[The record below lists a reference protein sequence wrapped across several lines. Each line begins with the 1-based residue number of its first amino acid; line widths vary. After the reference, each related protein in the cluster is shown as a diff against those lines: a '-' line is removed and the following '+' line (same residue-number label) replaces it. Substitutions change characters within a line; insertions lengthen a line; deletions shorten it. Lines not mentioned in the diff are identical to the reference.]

1 MTRPQA
7 TTAPR
12 SSPTGSGWR
21 DRFNDFVER
30 HEVAWE
36 ITFAV
41 LAIVYVAIAFA
52 LEGDDPQGA
61 LLLVDRIITGVF
73 LAEFGL
79 RIAASRDRLR
89 YLREHFVDLVA
100 LVPLARGMR
109 VLRLI
114 RLLRVFSGTRRALL
128 DVDRLAAH
136 HGLGSLVIAWF
147 GTMFVSSWAFLI
159 AEEPTNPDMTG
170 PGDAIWWGM
179 MTLTNGPTDVVA
191 STEEGRWIT
200 VFMLVV
206 GVALF
211 GAMTAVL
218 VSYFVSGLGTPNEV
232 DELRTLTRMRDERLI
247 TQAEFDA
254 TKGEILGRM
263 VDRSD
268 DPD

>member
-1 MTRPQA
+1 MTRTGPM
-7 TTAPR
+7 R
-12 SSPTGSGWR
+12 SLR

-36 ITFAV
+36 IAFAI
-41 LAIVYVAIAFA
+41 LAVVYVAIAFA
-52 LEGDDPQGA
+52 LEADPEGP
-61 LLLVDRIITGVF
+61 LLMVDRAITAIF
-73 LAEFGL
+73 LTEFAV

-100 LVPLARGMR
+100 LIPLARGMR
-109 VLRLI
+109 VLRLV
-114 RLLRVFSGTRRALL
+114 RLLRVFSSTRRALL

-147 GTMFVSSWAFLI
+147 GTMFISSWAFLL

-170 PGDAIWWGM
+170 PADAIWWGL
-179 MTLTNGPTDVVA
+179 MTLTNGPTDVIA
-191 STEEGRWIT
+191 TTEEGRWIT

-218 VSYFVSGLGTPNEV
+218 VSYFVSGMGASDEV
-232 DELRTLTRMRDERLI
+232 DELRTLTRMRNERLV
-247 TQAEFDA
+247 TPEEYET
-254 TKGEILGRM
+254 TKRAILDRL
-263 VDRSD
+263 VDSD
-268 DPD
+268 SG